1 MKYEK
6 TVLLVVFSAG
16 VLVGN
21 NLDFFNHDTFKPLS
35 NLTTNTPDVK
45 SLSPEQI
52 VMDLKDGSTFG
63 PEPDLVSSMQGCE
76 VKSKLGCNDRVI
88 CTGFAEGVS
97 GSKIELLM
105 SQHKAKGVALNEAV
119 QYTEAQSKVTNH
131 LPNTFLA
138 QDLQQY
144 TIVGGNSMPKENL
157 VAVAIGYNCK

>member
-21 NLDFFNHDTFKPLS
+21 NLDFFNHDTFKQLGE
-35 NLTTNTPDVK
+35 LTLNEK
-45 SLSPEQI
+45 SLTSEQI
-52 VMDLKDGSTFG
+52 VMDLKDGSPFG
-63 PEPDLVSSMQGCE
+63 SEPDLVSSMQGCE

-105 SQHKAKGVALNEAV
+105 AQHKAKGVALNEAV
-119 QYTEAQSKVTNH
+119 QYTQSQSKATSA
-131 LPNTFLA
+131 LPA
-138 QDLQQY
+138 QDLQQF
-144 TIVGGNSMPKENL
+144 TIVGGISMPKDNL
-157 VAVAIGYNCK
+157 VAVVIGYNCK